1 MLNSHNDVY
10 NIEAE
15 QVVLGC
21 ILQKPEL
28 IKDATV
34 KADEF
39 SREKHQIIFQSMKAL
54 DKAGEPIDF
63 VTLVIKFGNITTV
76 QIGGVSYLQQLGESV
91 LSVEPFHFYEGLV
104 KKAFKF
110 GKDL

>member
-1 MLNSHNDVY
+1 MQNNYNDVY

-34 KADEF
+34 KSEEF
-39 SREKHQIIFQSMKAL
+39 SWEKHQIIFKSMKAL
-54 DKAGEPIDF
+54 DKDGEPIDY
-63 VTLVIKFGNITTV
+63 VTLVSKLGNIKIE

-91 LSVEPFHFYEGLV
+91 PSVEHLLHSYRIGLNIT
-104 KKAFKF
+104 KRE
-110 GKDL
+110 